1 METCLKC
8 SAKTLN
14 NLSDIIFY
22 ADRSYNYPSSPL
34 YDRSK
39 NVPMITRPHS
49 QCLRD
54 PVKCILRRIFRIFN
68 RSHSLYLS
76 DDELAEFQVRFPHS
90 TNRQYFCYG
99 STLTSENIARLKE
112 MLRKQGGDAFVD
124 RYSQGITEEGF
135 LHLMDMYAQ
144 KENTETVWLALRKF
158 KWGCVGRVRD
168 SYSNDLEFMAPL
180 PKLKLK
186 SGQSVEFTSEGRIYL
201 ITVGE
206 RARREA

>member
-1 METCLKC
+1 MKC

-76 DDELAEFQVRFPHS
+76 DDELAEFQVRFLNS